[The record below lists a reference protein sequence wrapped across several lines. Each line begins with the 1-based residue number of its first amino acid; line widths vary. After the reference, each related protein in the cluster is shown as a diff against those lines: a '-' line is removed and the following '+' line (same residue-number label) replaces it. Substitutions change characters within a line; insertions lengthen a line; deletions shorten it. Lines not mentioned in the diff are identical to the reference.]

1 MVSAKSLTIRHHIA
15 HRNHKK
21 RRSNTPTCEFCQ
33 FHTYV
38 EGLNNHGMEKHLPI
52 VQFVSCV
59 AALCGM
65 AVAQPSTVAPERELA
80 IKTFGGYP
88 VSGNISSLW
97 LAGSDGR
104 PLLMIYFLG
113 PKDWYETP
121 WTIDFKFEDG
131 KSGWVELRS
140 ENATVR
146 VDVSPETWE
155 VAIQA
160 VKFNVRQSNTFL
172 VLHTGELL
180 VPQKVI
186 PLGVFNLPTST
197 DKPASVLLL
206 RTHLELA
213 ERIDKESRTGIHAS
227 QIGKPFHHS
236 LTPPCKNS
244 VTGLRFPSVATRGR
258 LLPSTYSLPCWDS
271 RVFSAYVQ

>member
-1 MVSAKSLTIRHHIA
+1 MVSAKLLTIRHHIA

-104 PLLMIYFLG
+104 PLLMVYFFG
-113 PKDWYETP
+113 PKDWYERQIRMHP
-121 WTIDFKFEDG
+121 LHSID
-131 KSGWVELRS
+131 
-140 ENATVR
+140 
-146 VDVSPETWE
+146 
-155 VAIQA
+155 
-160 VKFNVRQSNTFL
+160 
-172 VLHTGELL
+172 
-180 VPQKVI
+180 
-186 PLGVFNLPTST
+186 
-197 DKPASVLLL
+197 
-206 RTHLELA
+206 
-213 ERIDKESRTGIHAS
+213 
-227 QIGKPFHHS
+227 
-236 LTPPCKNS
+236 
-244 VTGLRFPSVATRGR
+244 
-258 LLPSTYSLPCWDS
+258 SLPRHVRSPDS
-271 RVFSAYVQ
+271 EIECQGQR